1 LCVRCSQPRR
11 PHQLQ
16 MDQPMADCLFCRIV
30 AKEIPATIVAET
42 DDALAFRDINPAAPV
57 HVLVIPKTHY
67 DSLAHADDEPLLGH
81 LMAFAAKVAV
91 QEGIR
96 DSGYRTV
103 INTGKNGGQTVDHL
117 HIHVLGGRRMTWPP
131 G

>member
-1 LCVRCSQPRR
+1 
-11 PHQLQ
+11 
-16 MDQPMADCLFCRIV
+16 MADCLFCRIV

-57 HVLVIPKTHY
+57 HVLVIPKTHH
-67 DSLAHADDEPLLGH
+67 DSLAHAEDEQLLGH
-81 LMAFAAKVAV
+81 LMAFAAKVAI

-96 DSGYRTV
+96 DDGYRTV
-103 INTGKNGGQTVDHL
+103 INTGRNGGQTVDHL

>member
-1 LCVRCSQPRR
+1 
-11 PHQLQ
+11 
-16 MDQPMADCLFCRIV
+16 MADCLFCRIV

-42 DDALAFRDINPAAPV
+42 DNALAFRDIHPAAPT
-57 HVLVIPKTHY
+57 HILVIPRAHS
-67 DSLAHADDEPLLGH
+67 DSLAHADDESLLGH

-91 QEGIR
+91 QEGISE
-96 DSGYRTV
+96 SGYRTV
-103 INTGKNGGQTVDHL
+103 VNTGAHGGQTVDHL

>member
-1 LCVRCSQPRR
+1 
-11 PHQLQ
+11 
-16 MDQPMADCLFCRIV
+16 MADCLFCRIV

-57 HVLVIPKTHY
+57 HVLVIPKAHY
-67 DSLAHADDEPLLGH
+67 DSLAHADDEALLGH
-81 LMAFAAKVAV
+81 LMAFAAKVAI

-103 INTGKNGGQTVDHL
+103 VNTRKNGGQTVDHL
-117 HIHVLGGRRMTWPP
+117 HLHVLGGRRMTWPP

>member
-1 LCVRCSQPRR
+1 MS
-11 PHQLQ
+11 
-16 MDQPMADCLFCRIV
+16 DCLFCRIV

-42 DDALAFRDINPAAPV
+42 EDALAFRDIRPEAPV

-67 DSLAHADDEPLLGH
+67 DSVAHAEDEALLGH

-91 QEGIR
+91 QEGISE
-96 DSGYRTV
+96 SGYRTV
-103 INTGKNGGQTVDHL
+103 VNTGQNGGQTVDHL